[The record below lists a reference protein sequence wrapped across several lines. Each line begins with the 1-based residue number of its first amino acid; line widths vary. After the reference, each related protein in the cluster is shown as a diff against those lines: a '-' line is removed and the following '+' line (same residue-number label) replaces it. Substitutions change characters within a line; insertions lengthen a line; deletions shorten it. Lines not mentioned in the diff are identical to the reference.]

1 MTLGADWARRDKGT
15 TRVSPRTNKDAN
27 FMKGYLNTGEGRKEI
42 ATRTKPAIRSN
53 AKWIL
58 YETAIPQGAGN

>member
-1 MTLGADWARRDKGT
+1 M
-15 TRVSPRTNKDAN
+15 TNKDAN

-42 ATRTKPAIRSN
+42 ATRTEPAIRSN